1 MACGRFEDSSGKSKT
16 CFNDDD
22 VTENGV
28 NDDDVTKNG
37 VNDDDLCRHRNGSL
51 LIISEEQS
59 CLKIRSN

>member
-1 MACGRFEDSSGKSKT
+1 MACGRFKDSSGKSKT
-16 CFNDDD
+16 GFNDDD

-28 NDDDVTKNG
+28 NDDD
-37 VNDDDLCRHRNGSL
+37 LCRHRNGLL